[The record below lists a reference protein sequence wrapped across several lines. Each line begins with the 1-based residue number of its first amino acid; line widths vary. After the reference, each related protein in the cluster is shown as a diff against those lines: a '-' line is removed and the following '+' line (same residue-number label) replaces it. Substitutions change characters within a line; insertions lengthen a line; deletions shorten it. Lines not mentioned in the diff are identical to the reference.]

1 MQKLLLLTLLAGATV
16 ACQDAISPSDLGGP
30 ALSSEA
36 SDRAH
41 LDLREERASLIAAG
55 NAVSAA
61 IAQDGI
67 VQALGGALAGNAL
80 FLSPRMPVLQGRAAA
95 IDFLSTNPIAPSDM
109 QWEVIAADVSNDGT
123 QGFTWAQGTSTLNFG
138 PGPIT
143 PPTFFL
149 LYWRRSAGGDWQIA
163 ALVFNL
169 GGPQPLPLP
178 AGFGTPDNKHRRNFP
193 NTEAGEQ
200 RAALLAVDAAFS
212 AASVS
217 QGLGPA
223 FAGFAAP
230 NGIAVGGPTFVF
242 GPEAIGEAFAAG
254 PNDVVS
260 WIPRFSDAAESGDL
274 GFSVGE
280 ATFALEEVTFFS
292 KYLTVWQKQNTG
304 EWLFV
309 ADLGSSRPAS

>member
-1 MQKLLLLTLLAGATV
+1 MRKLLLFTLLAGATV
-16 ACQDAISPSDLGGP
+16 ACQDAISPSALGGP

-67 VQALGGALAGNAL
+67 VQALGDALAADAL

-123 QGFTWAQGTSTLNFG
+123 QGYTWAQGTSTLNFG
-138 PGPIT
+138 AGPIT

-149 LYWRRSAGGDWQIA
+149 LYWRRTAGGDWQIA

-178 AGFGTPDNKHRRNFP
+178 DGFGTPEQQAPSQLPQHRGRGAARRIARGGRGLLGGVGESEARARPSSLRGAERDRGRRANVRLRAGRHRRGLRRGSQRRRELDP
-193 NTEAGEQ
+193 PLLGCRGE
-200 RAALLAVDAAFS
+200 RRP
-212 AASVS
+212 
-217 QGLGPA
+217 GILG
-223 FAGFAAP
+223 
-230 NGIAVGGPTFVF
+230 
-242 GPEAIGEAFAAG
+242 
-254 PNDVVS
+254 
-260 WIPRFSDAAESGDL
+260 RRGDL
-274 GFSVGE
+274 RPGGAS
-280 ATFALEEVTFFS
+280 L
-292 KYLTVWQKQNTG
+292 
-304 EWLFV
+304 
-309 ADLGSSRPAS
+309 SSPST